1 MNSNFGAF
9 AKFPYLLIKESFK
22 RGHQN
27 LNSTYSSNAISS
39 HLLLLVALSILLL
52 SLTVALSLGV
62 DIIIVIHPSAALT
75 KSYTVGIATN

>member
-9 AKFPYLLIKESFK
+9 AIFPYLLIKESFK

-27 LNSTYSSNAISS
+27 LNSTYSCNAISS
-39 HLLLLVALSILLL
+39 HCLLLVALSIQLL
-52 SLTVALSLGV
+52 SLAVALSLGV
-62 DIIIVIHPSAALT
+62 HIIIVIHPSAALT